1 MDRLGERER
10 VGELVLYLMGVPIG
24 VQILLWVMLGT
35 T

>member
-1 MDRLGERER
+1 MDRLGEHER
-10 VGELVLYLMGVPIG
+10 VGELLLYLMGVPIG